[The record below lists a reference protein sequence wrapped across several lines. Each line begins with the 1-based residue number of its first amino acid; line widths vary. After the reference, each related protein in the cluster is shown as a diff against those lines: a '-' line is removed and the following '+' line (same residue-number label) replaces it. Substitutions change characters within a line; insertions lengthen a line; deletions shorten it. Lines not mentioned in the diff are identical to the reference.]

1 MNTDI
6 SSVCKVLFHF
16 GQNKSR
22 CCPCACWLTGNVLH
36 CSKCYPLKFYKLH
49 LYYRRFLVIMA
60 LRKGLY
66 LFCSCLKHMASFAH
80 CTLPFFFRKGSLWR
94 CWQAS
99 TEQWFVF
106 ASGQAVFEE
115 DSHSSSKSSPALLL
129 EMEQHT
135 ILSSVNLSS
144 VLTPTCLSS
153 PLLLLL
159 ASVHSSTLL
168 LYRLICQRALLA

>member
-1 MNTDI
+1 M
-6 SSVCKVLFHF
+6 
-16 GQNKSR
+16 
-22 CCPCACWLTGNVLH
+22 
-36 CSKCYPLKFYKLH
+36 
-49 LYYRRFLVIMA
+49 
-60 LRKGLY
+60 
-66 LFCSCLKHMASFAH
+66 
-80 CTLPFFFRKGSLWR
+80 
-94 CWQAS
+94 
-99 TEQWFVF
+99 F

-115 DSHSSSKSSPALLL
+115 DSHSSSKSSLALLL

-168 LYRLICQRALLA
+168 LCHLICQYALLAKPFVGAEAPRSLTDRGTMTAALSQSPVAYCGPSTHTVEVINDLMSLFKDNSTEGCSGFLFHEITTWARCRSLSTIT

>member
-1 MNTDI
+1 M
-6 SSVCKVLFHF
+6 
-16 GQNKSR
+16 
-22 CCPCACWLTGNVLH
+22 P
-36 CSKCYPLKFYKLH
+36 
-49 LYYRRFLVIMA
+49 
-60 LRKGLY
+60 
-66 LFCSCLKHMASFAH
+66 SFAH
-80 CTLPFFFRKGSLWR
+80 RTLPFFFGKGSLWR

-99 TEQWFVF
+99 TERWFVF

-115 DSHSSSKSSPALLL
+115 DSHSSSKSSAALLL

-168 LYRLICQRALLA
+168 LYRLICQCALLAKPSVGAEAPRSLTDGETMTAALSRSPVAVQPQHPHCWGDKRFNESL

>member
-1 MNTDI
+1 M
-6 SSVCKVLFHF
+6 
-16 GQNKSR
+16 
-22 CCPCACWLTGNVLH
+22 
-36 CSKCYPLKFYKLH
+36 
-49 LYYRRFLVIMA
+49 
-60 LRKGLY
+60 
-66 LFCSCLKHMASFAH
+66 
-80 CTLPFFFRKGSLWR
+80 
-94 CWQAS
+94 
-99 TEQWFVF
+99 F

-129 EMEQHT
+129 KMEQHT

-168 LYRLICQRALLA
+168 LYRLICQCALFAKPSVGAEAPRSLTDRETMTAAVSEPSGVQWTQDPHC